1 MIHHIDQCSSF
12 GGITLFFFETRWNY
26 RRMLDK
32 PFFGMVE
39 ETVIGFSR
47 NGHEHTSSL
56 VMKTVRCTF
65 ILYVHSA

>member
-1 MIHHIDQCSSF
+1 MM
-12 GGITLFFFETRWNY
+12 GETRWNY

-47 NGHEHTSSL
+47 NGHERTSSL
-56 VMKTVRCTF
+56 VSAYTYSI
-65 ILYVHSA
+65 ILFGYNG